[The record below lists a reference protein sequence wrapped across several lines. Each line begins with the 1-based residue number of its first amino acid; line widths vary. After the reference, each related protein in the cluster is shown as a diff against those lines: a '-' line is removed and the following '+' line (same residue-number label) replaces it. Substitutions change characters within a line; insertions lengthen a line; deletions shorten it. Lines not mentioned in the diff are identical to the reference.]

1 MTNIAWVI
9 ALIIG
14 TFLQTAVIANPVQK
28 DPYCKAEASG
38 VSVWANG
45 KKFAARTFGDDQDV
59 ISNAQKIC
67 QDAITRNL
75 NACVVRSS
83 TETIQVQESRTAA
96 ANINKFGKPA
106 SRVVKVLKFVNPMEW
121 ALLEMFRT
129 EYDTES
135 ECVAS
140 FGFMA
145 LKQHPGN
152 RFSEIERINMIQ
164 EAQNPK

>member
-14 TFLQTAVIANPVQK
+14 TFHQTAVTANPAQK
-28 DPYCKAEASG
+28 APYCKAEASG

-45 KKFAARTFGDDQDV
+45 KKFAARTFGHDQDV
-59 ISNAQKIC
+59 INNAFKMC

-75 NACVVRSS
+75 NSCVVRSS
-83 TETIQVQESRTAA
+83 VETVQKQVTAPA
-96 ANINKFGKPA
+96 SGNTNKFPAKP
-106 SRVVKVLKFVNPMEW
+106 VYVQVKVLKYVNP
-121 ALLEMFRT
+121 T
-129 EYDTES
+129 EHHVWFATRYDTES

-140 FGFMA
+140 FGVMV
-145 LKQHPGN
+145 LNQHPGN

-164 EAQNPK
+164 DAQNPK